1 MCGKSKDVRCVNEGV
16 AWTVYVC
23 GKSEG
28 VRCVNEGVAWIIYVC
43 DKNKGVKGK
52 VLDRSMG

>member
-1 MCGKSKDVRCVNEGV
+1 MSKGARCVNEGE

-23 GKSEG
+23 GKSKD

>member
-1 MCGKSKDVRCVNEGV
+1 MCGKSKD
-16 AWTVYVC
+16 
-23 GKSEG
+23 

>member
-1 MCGKSKDVRCVNEGV
+1 MCSRNKRVRCVNEGV

>member
-1 MCGKSKDVRCVNEGV
+1 MCDKSEGARCVNEGV
-16 AWTVYVC
+16 AMTVYVC

-28 VRCVNEGVAWIIYVC
+28 VRCVNEGVAWTVYVC
-43 DKNKGVKGK
+43 GKSKGVRGK